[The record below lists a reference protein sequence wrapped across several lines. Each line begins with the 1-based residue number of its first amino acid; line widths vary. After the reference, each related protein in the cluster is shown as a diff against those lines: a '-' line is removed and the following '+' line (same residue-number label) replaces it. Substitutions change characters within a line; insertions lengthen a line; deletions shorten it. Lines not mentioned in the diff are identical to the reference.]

1 MTHLNR
7 KNVII
12 STIKINYRMWAMIN
26 HTFYN
31 TKNIDGFTYDMEEQ
45 VLQVTFKSGIK
56 YNYYKVFASDVLLI
70 IDRNDKEVPNLKR
83 FKYEVIK

>member
-1 MTHLNR
+1 MLITH
-7 KNVII
+7 K
-12 STIKINYRMWAMIN
+12 
-26 HTFYN
+26 FYD

-56 YNYYKVFASDVLLI
+56 YNYYKVYASDVLVLI
-70 IDRNDKEVPNLKR
+70 DKNDKEVPNLKR

>member
-1 MTHLNR
+1 ML
-7 KNVII
+7 I
-12 STIKINYRMWAMIN
+12 A
-26 HTFYN
+26 HTFLD

-56 YNYYKVFASDVLLI
+56 YDYYKVFASDVLLL
-70 IDRNDKEVPNLKR
+70 IDGKDKEASKLKR

>member
-1 MTHLNR
+1 MLIT
-7 KNVII
+7 
-12 STIKINYRMWAMIN
+12 
-26 HTFYN
+26 HTFLN

-56 YNYYKVFASDVLLI
+56 YNYYKVFASDVLLL
-70 IDRNDKEVPNLKR
+70 IDGKDKEASKLKR